1 MMQRIDRYDGATCNV
16 VSVLYIFQMRLKPCL
31 ATSYLLL
38 LSIVSIYI
46 APALSSDILHR
57 KVNAIMYTHT
67 YTYARV
73 DGNLH

>member
-1 MMQRIDRYDGATCNV
+1 MREEERKRKGVISDNAKDGYDGATCNV

-38 LSIVSIYI
+38 LSIVSVYI
-46 APALSSDILHR
+46 ARAR
-57 KVNAIMYTHT
+57 AR
-67 YTYARV
+67 ARV